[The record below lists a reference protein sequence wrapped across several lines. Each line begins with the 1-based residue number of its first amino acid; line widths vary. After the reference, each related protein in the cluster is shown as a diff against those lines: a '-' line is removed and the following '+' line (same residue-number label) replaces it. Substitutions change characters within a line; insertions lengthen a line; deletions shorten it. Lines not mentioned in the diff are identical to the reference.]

1 MRDGR
6 SLPLTQRFYGAKL
19 PLVRTG
25 FSGQP
30 RVRTNRPQ
38 RTASGRYS
46 GAAFRRGSHYS
57 MRMHRWVTTALLVLV
72 IAGAARTS
80 AAQARGEH
88 STSQGATGSGR
99 GGTPASRGQAA
110 ERAEGQSPSP
120 GRRSTS
126 TLVFVPSPLSVR
138 PPRVPFGPA
147 LPLGSIGFGLFSP
160 WAAIPLAE
168 VYGPV
173 IPLEDAP
180 VGGLQLDVEPRHA
193 QVYVDGRQVGIVD
206 QFSGYYHHLD
216 LPAGPHQIEIIEPAY
231 LPLTMDVVVSPGH
244 TTTYRSTLTRAPGH

>member
-1 MRDGR
+1 
-6 SLPLTQRFYGAKL
+6 
-19 PLVRTG
+19 
-25 FSGQP
+25 
-30 RVRTNRPQ
+30 
-38 RTASGRYS
+38 
-46 GAAFRRGSHYS
+46 
-57 MRMHRWVTTALLVLV
+57 MHRWASTALVVLV
-72 IAGAARTS
+72 IMGVPGTLL
-80 AAQARGEH
+80 AQARGGH
-88 STSQGATGSGR
+88 GTGQGTTGPGR
-99 GGTPASRGQAA
+99 VGTPASRGPVTQ
-110 ERAEGQSPSP
+110 RAEGRPPLP
-120 GRRSTS
+120 GRQCPSR
-126 TLVFVPSPLSVR
+126 LVFAPSPLGAG
-138 PPRVPFGPA
+138 PPRFPFNPA
-147 LPLGSIGFGLFSP
+147 LPLGYVGFGLFSP

-173 IPLEDAP
+173 VPPVPLVDAP